1 MQKSILTNFV
11 QWTAFVPLFIAY
23 TLLICKVFKSNDWL
37 YLCLNL
43 IGGASFILVGIFAK
57 SWSIWLFN
65 GVWIAVTLGAM
76 VLKVIKSKK
85 SFTNI

>member
-1 MQKSILTNFV
+1 MQKSILTNFAAIF

-23 TLLICKVFKSNDWL
+23 TLLICKIFKSNDWT

-43 IGGASFILVGIFAK
+43 IGGVSFILVGIFAK

-65 GVWIAVTLGAM
+65 GVWVAITLGA
-76 VLKVIKSKK
+76 IISKAVTFNK
-85 SFTNI
+85 K